1 MSDDGEG
8 ARENVGAFEFQINHH
23 DPDHPNNKRAEHSL
37 PAPLPP
43 PPALSPSPPNTDAG
57 RGGRGGKPARG
68 R

>member
-43 PPALSPSPPNTDAG
+43 APALSPLPNDQVSP
-57 RGGRGGKPARG
+57 
-68 R
+68 